1 PCKLRPLSHIR
12 AERSADFHLLSGER
26 YPPPFRKI
34 APTFH
39 RSKTQSWRMRMRP
52 PLLIIV
58 LVGFLS
64 VTAIV
69 GTPAYMRGEVFA
81 PASPPSSPPVAN
93 NDSYTKHGGGTIGP
107 LLQNDY
113 DPDADP
119 ITVTLVTY
127 PTHGTLS
134 GINGNSFN
142 YSLYPVSY
150 LGTDSFTYKA

>member
-1 PCKLRPLSHIR
+1 
-12 AERSADFHLLSGER
+12 
-26 YPPPFRKI
+26 
-34 APTFH
+34 
-39 RSKTQSWRMRMRP
+39 MRTSR
-52 PLLIIV
+52 LIVV
-58 LVGFLS
+58 LVGFLF

-69 GTPAYMRGEVFA
+69 GTPAYMRGEFFSI
-81 PASPPSSPPVAN
+81 PSPPGSPPVAN
-93 NDSYTKHGGGTIGP
+93 DDSYTKYGSGPIGP

-113 DPDADP
+113 DPDGDP

-150 LGTDSFTYKA
+150 LGTDSFTYKACQTGGVINR